1 MALVPRAALAQDIDA
16 KIKRLEKMEARIDAK
31 LKKLEAMEAR
41 LEVRL
46 QPVAAQSRA
55 GVEPSQ
61 DGLKHPS
68 VTLRRATARPSGPAH
83 DEKGLFGGQ
92 VSFKGGYSHM
102 DSNTGNVLS
111 AGGGQDGFLAG
122 GALGIPFLKGPWF
135 NNTLLG
141 QISVDFSGFNA
152 KTSGAVGGHTL
163 AETSFLK
170 IAISPKYRIESLGNI
185 RPWIIPMGLAFAANS
200 PPSDGVTYL
209 TVGGTTGAGI
219 EYVLPVFKRHFSLG
233 MQFSYNFFN
242 QGRNQFN
249 SNHSR

>member
-68 VTLRRATARPSGPAH
+68 VTLRRATARSSGPAH

-122 GALGIPFLKGPWF
+122 GALGIPFLKDTWF
-135 NNTLLG
+135 NNTL
-141 QISVDFSGFNA
+141 
-152 KTSGAVGGHTL
+152 
-163 AETSFLK
+163 
-170 IAISPKYRIESLGNI
+170 I
-185 RPWIIPMGLAFAANS
+185 RPDIGGFQWFQCQDIRCRRWSYARGNVVSQDRNITEVPDRVLGEHSPLDYPYGTRFCSKQPAF
-200 PPSDGVTYL
+200 
-209 TVGGTTGAGI
+209 
-219 EYVLPVFKRHFSLG
+219 
-233 MQFSYNFFN
+233 
-242 QGRNQFN
+242 GRSHLSHCWWDHRCWN
-249 SNHSR
+249 